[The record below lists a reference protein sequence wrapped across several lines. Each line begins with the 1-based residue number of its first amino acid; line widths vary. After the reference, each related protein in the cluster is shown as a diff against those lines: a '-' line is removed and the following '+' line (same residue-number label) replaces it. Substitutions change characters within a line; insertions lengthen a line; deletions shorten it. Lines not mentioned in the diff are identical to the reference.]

1 MFVEFKKLSFCNIMS
16 YGASGAEID
25 FQAGLNTIK
34 AANGSG
40 KSSILDA
47 LTFVLFGK
55 PYRDIKLSE
64 LVNTSNGKGLD
75 DVFNQCVFAIGSL
88 GRHRSGI
95 TTIKTL
101 KNREY
106 AARGIPFIYSEN
118 DADFDGKPY
127 ILKAPAD
134 ESPVNM
140 QRILSFI
147 DNYKPA
153 PTEIR
158 SSVMHLSWRCQMAQ
172 VIAQCNP

>member
-64 LVNTSNGKGLD
+64 LVNTSNGKGLE
-75 DVFNQCVFAIGSL
+75 VTCEFKIGTDTYMI
-88 GRHRSGI
+88 R
-95 TTIKTL
+95 
-101 KNREY
+101 
-106 AARGIPFIYSEN
+106 RG
-118 DADFDGKPY
+118 
-127 ILKAPAD
+127 L
-134 ESPVNM
+134 
-140 QRILSFI
+140 
-147 DNYKPA
+147 KPA
-153 PTEIR
+153 VFEIYKNGKE
-158 SSVMHLSWRCQMAQ
+158 MDMLSTKKLNQDEIDKLLEIGRASCRER
-172 VIAQCNP
+172 V